1 MIYVITNRI
10 KGELE
15 YFDDAII
22 PNAMEV
28 AQQKLDEYTKAYLEQ
43 EKIRFHIARVE
54 HNDIGE
60 RWFNLTDNEPEVAD
74 YRVLDQY
81 TGTYSNAVTLTDALA
96 LVEQR
101 KQQFIAS
108 LGDKVSEYIP
118 PVEPTTQ
125 ENIAKF

>member
-28 AQQKLDEYTKAYLEQ
+28 AQQKLNEYTKAYLEQ